1 MPHDPKVC
9 FLDIKT
15 ACECMLEFVGNMSSA
30 EYCRDRKTKAAVERE
45 FSIIGEALNRI
56 KKINPD
62 FLAGIS
68 HWQKIIGFRN
78 ILVHAYDALDD
89 EEVYFFV
96 VTDIPVLL
104 KEVLEK
110 L

>member
-1 MPHDPKVC
+1 MPHDPKVS
-9 FLDIKT
+9 FLDIKI
-15 ACECMLEFVGNMSSA
+15 ACESMLEFVGSMSSA
-30 EYCRDRKTKAAVERE
+30 EYCGDRKTRAAVERE
-45 FSIIGEALNRI
+45 FSIIGEALNRV

-62 FLAGIS
+62 FLTGVS

-78 ILVHAYDALDD
+78 ILVHAYDVLND
-89 EEVYFFV
+89 EEIYFFV

-104 KEVLEK
+104 KEVSEK

>member
-1 MPHDPKVC
+1 MPHDPQVC
-9 FLDIKT
+9 FLDIKI
-15 ACECMLEFVGNMSSA
+15 ACESMLEFVGKMSA
-30 EYCRDRKTKAAVERE
+30 VEYCSDRKTKAAVERE
-45 FSIIGEALNRI
+45 FSIIGEALNRV

-62 FLAGIS
+62 FLTGIS
-68 HWQKIIGFRN
+68 HRQKIIGFRN
-78 ILVHAYDALDD
+78 ILVHAYDVLDD
-89 EEVYFFV
+89 EEVYYFV